1 MQLTI
6 INIPAQGLVDT
17 GAYVSCVS
25 RTFVQK
31 LGLSQQITAL
41 GQKVLSTAD
50 GKPLHIIG
58 EIELSLKFR
67 DLIIPFTFT
76 VLQTL
81 TMNLILG
88 LDFLKHTGSKIDL
101 SGGMISLYDDL
112 VIQKLIRPSEI
123 LARNYQSLTI
133 PPKSEALVT
142 ISVPSY
148 LHDKLLLIKPAASLH
163 NTNLVLARVII
174 MTRNNRSVCQ
184 LLNPT

>member
-1 MQLTI
+1 VQLTI

-25 RTFVQK
+25 RTFVHK
-31 LGLSQQITAL
+31 LGLSQQITTS
-41 GQKVLSTAD
+41 GRKVLSTAD
-50 GKPLHIIG
+50 GKHLQIIG
-58 EIELSLKFR
+58 EIALSLKFR
-67 DLIIPFTFT
+67 DLIIPSTFT

-142 ISVPSY
+142 ISVPY

-163 NTNLVLARVII
+163 NTNLVLLE
-174 MTRNNRSVCQ
+174 S
-184 LLNPT
+184 LS